1 MDKSSNNSSLIIF
14 LITACL
20 LLPFLES
27 MHGGALWGL
36 NWHSPRLMD
45 TLSHNLLYIKLV
57 LVITGLIL
65 LFTKPKKIKSIIKN
79 KIAQWLFYIILTLVG
94 VIQIPFLCLGI
105 LVNGFSLSTPDY
117 IHKQS
122 TFTDRTIYIYTA
134 DPGAMGKAYHYAYL
148 NCPLAFGR
156 YELKQIAKLNWMREY
171 TFYIEKNNLIV
182 IDKNSDGLTHTFDMS
197 DVTCSS

>member
-1 MDKSSNNSSLIIF
+1 MDTSSNNSSLIIF
-14 LITACL
+14 LISACL

-27 MHGGALWGL
+27 MDGGALWGL

-65 LFTKPKKIKSIIKN
+65 LFTKPEKIKTKIKN
-79 KIAQWLFYIILTLVG
+79 KIACWLFFTIFTLVA
-94 VIQIPFLCLGI
+94 VVQIPLLCLGI
-105 LVNGFSLSTPDY
+105 LFNSSSLSTPDY

-122 TFTDRTIYIYTA
+122 MFNDRTIYIYTA

-148 NCPLAFGR
+148 NCPLLFGR
-156 YELKQIAKLNWMREY
+156 YELKRIAKLNWMREY
-171 TFYIEKNNLIV
+171 TFYIEKSNLIV
-182 IDKNSDGLTHTFDMS
+182 IDKSSDGLTYTFDMG
-197 DVTCSS
+197 DITCSS

>member
-1 MDKSSNNSSLIIF
+1 MEKSSNNSSLIIF
-14 LITACL
+14 LISACL

-45 TLSHNLLYIKLV
+45 KLSHNLLYIKLV

-65 LFTKPKKIKSIIKN
+65 LLAKSEKIKSIIKN
-79 KIAQWLFYIILTLVG
+79 KIAQWLFFIILTLVG

-105 LVNGFSLSTPDY
+105 LFNGSSLSTPDY

-122 TFTDRTIYIYTA
+122 TFNDRTIYIYTA

-148 NCPLAFGR
+148 NCPLLFGR
-156 YELKQIAKLNWMREY
+156 YELKRIAKLNWMREY
-171 TFYIEKNNLIV
+171 TFYIEKSNLIV
-182 IDKNSDGLTHTFDMS
+182 IDKSSDGLTYTFDMS
-197 DVTCSS
+197 DITCSS

>member
-1 MDKSSNNSSLIIF
+1 MDKSSNNSWLVILLIS
-14 LITACL
+14 ACL

-27 MHGGALWGL
+27 MHGGVLWGL

-57 LVITGLIL
+57 LVITGFIL
-65 LFTKPKKIKSIIKN
+65 LFVKPEKIKSIIKN
-79 KIAQWLFYIILTLVG
+79 KIARWLFFIIFTLVA
-94 VIQIPFLCLGI
+94 VVQIPLLCLGI
-105 LVNGFSLSTPDY
+105 MLNGTSLSRLDY

-122 TFTDRTIYIYTA
+122 TFDDRTIYIYTA

-156 YELKQIAKLNWMREY
+156 YELKQIAKFSWMHQY
-171 TFYIEKNNLIV
+171 TFYIEKNNLVV
-182 IDKNSDGLTHTFDMS
+182 IDKNPSGLTHTFDMS
-197 DVTCSS
+197 NITCAS

>member
-1 MDKSSNNSSLIIF
+1 MEKSSNNSSLIIF
-14 LITACL
+14 LISACL

-45 TLSHNLLYIKLV
+45 KLSHNLLYIKLV

-65 LFTKPKKIKSIIKN
+65 LFSKPKKIKSIIKN
-79 KIAQWLFYIILTLVG
+79 KIAQWLFFTIFTLVG

-105 LVNGFSLSTPDY
+105 LFNGSSLSTPDY

-122 TFTDRTIYIYTA
+122 TFNDRTIYIYTA

-148 NCPLAFGR
+148 NCPLLFGR
-156 YELKQIAKLNWMREY
+156 YELKRIAKLNWMREY
-171 TFYIEKNNLIV
+171 TFYIEKSNLIV
-182 IDKNSDGLTHTFDMS
+182 IDKSSDGLTYTFDMS
-197 DVTCSS
+197 DITCSS

>member
-1 MDKSSNNSSLIIF
+1 M
-14 LITACL
+14 
-20 LLPFLES
+20 
-27 MHGGALWGL
+27 
-36 NWHSPRLMD
+36 
-45 TLSHNLLYIKLV
+45 
-57 LVITGLIL
+57 
-65 LFTKPKKIKSIIKN
+65 
-79 KIAQWLFYIILTLVG
+79 FYIILTLVG